1 VTTATVP
8 GLSPLESAVM
18 GLLWDVPGGLPARDI
33 SGHLRGPAGTGPA
46 PAAVLKALCRNGHVS
61 RERHGRWWHYRA
73 CRSREEHLAG
83 LVRAALGTAPDPGA
97 VLRLALPRGTRPD
110 PRAAAG
116 QWQEMAPEEAA
127 DRSLPGLQSSA
138 GINPAVAHSARVWDY
153 WLGGKDNYPAD
164 RQAGDQIL
172 SIVPEL
178 DGSVRQSRY
187 FLARA
192 VRYLAGSQGVTQFL
206 DIGAGLPAVDSTH
219 EIAQRVA
226 PRSRIVY
233 ADSDPLVTAYA
244 RALLTS
250 GPDGACGHIQA
261 DVRDP
266 DDVLAG
272 AARTLDFTQPVAIL
286 MLGVLNFVTGTD
298 EALAIVRRLLDI
310 APVGSYLVICHPTAE
325 VCAEAMTRAVR
336 LWNEQGSAP
345 VTLRTRAEL
354 TRFFD
359 GLDLA
364 APGVVSCP
372 RWQPDITGFAEM
384 PDVPHF
390 CGVARKPARAASA

>member
-1 VTTATVP
+1 VTAGAVP

-18 GLLWDVPGGLPARDI
+18 GLLWGVPGGLPAREV
-33 SGHLRGPAGTGPA
+33 SGRLSGPAEASTT
-46 PAAVLKALCRNGHVS
+46 ALGALRTLHGKGLVS
-61 RERHGRWWHYRA
+61 RERRGRSWRYRA
-73 CRSREEHLAG
+73 SGSREEHLAG
-83 LVRAALGTAPDPGA
+83 LVRAALGTAPDPRA

-127 DRSLPGLQSSA
+127 DPSLTGLQSSA
-138 GINPAVAHSARVWDY
+138 GINPALAHSARVWDY

-178 DGSVRQSRY
+178 EGSVRQSRY

-219 EIAQRVA
+219 EIAQRVD
-226 PRSRIVY
+226 PRSRVVY

-250 GPDGACGHIQA
+250 GPEGACGHIRA
-261 DVRDP
+261 DLRDP
-266 DDVLAG
+266 DDIVAG
-272 AARTLDFTQPVAIL
+272 AARTLDFTRPVAIL
-286 MLGVLNFVTGTD
+286 MLGVLNFVTDTG
-298 EALAIVRRLLDI
+298 EATAIVRRLAGI
-310 APVGSYLVICHPTAE
+310 VPAGSYLVICHPTAE
-325 VCAEAMTRAVR
+325 VRAEAMTRAVR

-345 VTLRTRAEL
+345 VTLRTPVEL
-354 TRFFD
+354 AGFFD

-364 APGVVSCP
+364 GPGVVSCP
-372 RWQPDITGFAEM
+372 RWQPDITGLAEM

-390 CGVARKPARAASA
+390 CGVARKPGEAASA